1 MRQPLPLVFGCHISP
16 GRKVAVTS
24 SVEWLDESGAGGT
37 VSYLS
42 YNQLFNFRITMYRFA
57 D

>member
-16 GRKVAVTS
+16 GLKVAVTS